1 MRGLFREALN
11 YLVHALDTAR
21 STSLD
26 HAELLYGAGSVAF
39 EMGDYTTSQEWYDQ
53 LLELGRARGDVRV
66 IAKSLAILADVALQA
81 GDQERSRTLLLD
93 AAEAARAC
101 DDMFTL
107 LLVTHGLGAGALDAG
122 DAETARK
129 HFQHS
134 LGLARELQN
143 ARSEGIAL
151 GRLSLVALLEG
162 DTDEAAACLDG
173 ALRLMELSETRR
185 GRWSAW
191 WDRPRSA

>member
-1 MRGLFREALN
+1 MWPSRRVTRNGL
-11 YLVHALDTAR
+11 AR
-21 STSLD
+21 S
-26 HAELLYGAGSVAF
+26 Y
-39 EMGDYTTSQEWYDQ
+39 
-53 LLELGRARGDVRV
+53 
-66 IAKSLAILADVALQA
+66 
-81 GDQERSRTLLLD
+81 LD

-173 ALRLMELSETRR
+173 ALRLMRALGDKTGTLVCLVGSAEVGVLRGDMPRAARLLGAADALREEIGYAPELGEHEQFERVATALGDDATLITARSE
-185 GRWSAW
+185 GRALTL
-191 WDRPRSA
+191 DDAVAYALEDYDPV